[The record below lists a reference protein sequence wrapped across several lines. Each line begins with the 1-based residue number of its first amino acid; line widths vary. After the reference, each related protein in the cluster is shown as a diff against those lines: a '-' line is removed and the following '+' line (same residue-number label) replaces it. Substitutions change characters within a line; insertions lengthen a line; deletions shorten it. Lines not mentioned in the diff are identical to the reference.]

1 MKPIEQARAE
11 MTAAG
16 AKAEHAEFMA
26 HAGKILDVAMQLK
39 KAMMDRNKTVAKAIC
54 PFCNVSGALH
64 GRLVTGSAAGRHRRT
79 GGAFRMWCDNCPG
92 VRMME

>member
-16 AKAEHAEFMA
+16 ASAEHKAFME
-26 HAGKILDVAMQLK
+26 HAGRILTTAVKFKEQMIARKLATALAK
-39 KAMMDRNKTVAKAIC
+39 CPKCNENK
-54 PFCNVSGALH
+54 LH
-64 GRLVTGSAAGRHRRT
+64 GRLITGRAAGRHQKS
-79 GGAFRMWCDNCPG
+79 GGAFRMWCDNCTD